1 MTEVIL
7 RRFLQAILVVFAM
20 SLFVFVGIYGIGNP
34 VDLLVPEDMGPAAR
48 AEIISHLGLDR
59 PLYIQYLTFL
69 GNVLQGDFGNSF
81 VYNTP
86 ALQLIMSRLPA
97 TLELAVAAM
106 IISTIFAVPLG
117 LWAGLRPKSISGR
130 SIMVGSIL
138 GFSLP
143 TFWVGLILIL
153 VFSIW
158 LGWLPS
164 SGRATGTV
172 FGIETSFGSWQGIQH
187 LLLPAF
193 NLALFKLALIIRL
206 VRAGVIEAMQ
216 MDYVRYAFA
225 KGVSDRRVMLVH
237 VLKNIMIPVVTVIG
251 LELGTVIAFAVVT
264 ETIFAWPGTG
274 KLIIDSIYQLDRP
287 VIVAYLMIIVAL
299 FVFINFTVDMIYL
312 ILDPRARARMVGTA

>member
-1 MTEVIL
+1 MTEVVL
-7 RRFLQAILVVFAM
+7 RRFLQSVWVVFAM
-20 SLFVFVGIYGIGNP
+20 SLIVFVGLYAIGNP
-34 VDLLVPEDMGPAAR
+34 VDLLVPEEMGAEDR
-48 AEIISHLGLDR
+48 AKIVAHLGLDR
-59 PLYIQYLTFL
+59 PLHVQYLRFVT
-69 GNVLQGDFGNSF
+69 NVASGDFGTSF

-86 ALQLIMSRLPA
+86 ALPLILGRLPA
-97 TLELAVAAM
+97 TLELAIAAM
-106 IISTIFAVPLG
+106 LIATVFAIPLG
-117 LWAGLRPKSISGR
+117 LWAGLRPRSVSGR
-130 SIMVGSIL
+130 TIMVGSIL

-143 TFWVGLILIL
+143 TFWVGLMLIL

-164 SGRATGTV
+164 SGRVTGTV
-172 FGIETSFGSWQGIQH
+172 FGIETSFASLTGLSH
-187 LLLPAF
+187 LVLPAV
-193 NLALFKLALIIRL
+193 NLALFKLALVVRL

-225 KGVSDRRVMLVH
+225 KGVADRRVMLVH

-287 VIVAYLMIIVAL
+287 VIVAYLMIIVVL
-299 FVFINFTVDMIYL
+299 FVLINFVVDMIYL
-312 ILDPRARARMVGTA
+312 VLDPRARSRAADAT